1 MSERQANA
9 GDDATVVGGHIA
21 KGRAVLCGINL
32 GCRTVEAEGKY
43 WYLEEISPEE
53 AALLIN
59 GYRCLN
65 DITGVG

>member
-9 GDDATVVGGHIA
+9 GGDATVVAGHVG

-32 GCRTVEAEGKY
+32 GCRTVEAEGNHR
-43 WYLEEISPEE
+43 YLEEISPEE

-59 GYRCLN
+59 AVYWLAQ
-65 DITGVG
+65 D